1 MFVKTMTSE
10 PWNPWTFLRAPDDES
25 GQGAPPDTGA
35 DDDADTDEGDGD
47 AGGDTGR
54 TYTQRD
60 MDRIRLRETR
70 KAQAAGKREALKELG
85 IEDPAEAKRIIEAAR
100 KVAEKDKSEQD
111 RLREKATQAETAAQQ
126 AKREAA
132 EARLSRTVDRALV
145 KAGVA
150 PARLD
155 RIARL
160 VHGELDG
167 DEPDEDDI
175 KAAIESVKDDFPE
188 SFAGDD
194 GDGDD
199 RGRRRGAPS
208 GEGRGGTPPKGQR
221 GGGKEDPMARG
232 AERARKMQ
240 GRTAATA

>member
-1 MFVKTMTSE
+1 MFVKTMTPDE
-10 PWNPWTFLRAPDDES
+10 WYPWRFLRAPDDES
-25 GQGAPPDTGA
+25 GQGAPPDTGDDDDAA
-35 DDDADTDEGDGD
+35 DDDDSD
-47 AGGDTGR
+47 AAGSSDSGK

-60 MDRIRLRETR
+60 MDRIRRRETR
-70 KAQAAGKREALKELG
+70 KAEGAGRRALLSELG
-85 IEDPAEAKRIIEAAR
+85 IDDPAEAKRVIEAAR
-100 KVAEKDKSEQD
+100 KAADKDRSEQD

-132 EARLSRTVDRALV
+132 EAKLSRTVDRALV
-145 KAGVA
+145 KAGVQ

-160 VHGELDG
+160 VHGEFDG
-167 DEPDEDDI
+167 DEPDDDDI
-175 KAAIESVKDDFPE
+175 KAAIEAVRDDFPE
-188 SFAGDD
+188 SFAAADD
-194 GDGDD
+194 DGDD
-199 RGRRRGAPS
+199 RGKRRAPS